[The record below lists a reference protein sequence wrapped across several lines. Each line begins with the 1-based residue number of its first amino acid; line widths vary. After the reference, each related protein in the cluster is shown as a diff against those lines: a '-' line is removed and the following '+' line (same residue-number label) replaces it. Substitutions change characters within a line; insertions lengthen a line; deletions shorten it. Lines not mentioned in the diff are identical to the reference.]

1 MRCGNFSLVNLI
13 TLTNSNLS
21 VFICSELFDIQKKWH
36 KLLTEETVVSVTRW
50 TKLCPLD
57 GANESVSDEISAI
70 SSKTL
75 SGKVFPV
82 TVDYICYFQVGQ
94 LDN

>member
-1 MRCGNFSLVNLI
+1 MRCGNFSLVSLI

-36 KLLTEETVVSVTRW
+36 KLLTEKTVVSVTRW

-57 GANESVSDEISAI
+57 GANQSVSDEISA
-70 SSKTL
+70 KTL
-75 SGKVFPV
+75 SGKVFTV